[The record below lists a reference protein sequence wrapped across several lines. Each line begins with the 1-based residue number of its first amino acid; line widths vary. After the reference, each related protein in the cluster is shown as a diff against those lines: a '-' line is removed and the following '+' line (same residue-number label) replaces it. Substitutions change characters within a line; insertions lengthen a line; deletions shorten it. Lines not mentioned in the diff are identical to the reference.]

1 MCWIATYLDARSFSS
16 AGLEGKGTSCRG
28 LCCLRIVTASKL
40 ICLHELNGFDAA
52 IKATA
57 TVTIG
62 LQYLGCILAIEH
74 ANGVGD
80 GILVEVIR
88 MTAAAATAIARRI

>member
-1 MCWIATYLDARSFSS
+1 MCWIATCLDARSFSS

-52 IKATA
+52 IKAIATA
-57 TVTIG
+57 VIG
-62 LQYLGCILAIEH
+62 LRYLGCILAIGH
-74 ANGVGD
+74 ANDVD
-80 GILVEVIR
+80 DDTLAEVIR
-88 MTAAAATAIARRI
+88 MTTAAATAIARRI